1 MKTAEKF
8 ENLGLS
14 ENVLKAIAKKGFEE
28 PTPIQEKVIPILL
41 KGNIDIVGQAETG
54 TGKTAAFGLP
64 LIERLDEK
72 SKNIQTL
79 ILTPTREL
87 AIQIS
92 EELNSLKGKKRLK
105 ILPVY
110 GGQSIELQFRQLKY
124 GVDIVVGTPG
134 RILDHIRRGTINFK
148 EVSYVV
154 LDEADEMLNMGF
166 IEDVDE
172 ILKHTKQDKRMM
184 LFSATMPN
192 EILRIA
198 KKHMGE
204 YELIKT
210 QTQHLTTDLTEQIYF
225 EVSNSDK
232 FESLCRI
239 IDIQKEIY
247 ALIFCRTKVDVD
259 TLANKL
265 SDRGYDTLALHGDM
279 SQNMRE
285 RVLNKFKHRKS
296 NILVATDV
304 AARGIDIENL
314 THVINYSIPQ
324 DVESY
329 IHRIG
334 RTGRAGKEGIAITF
348 VTPNEYRRLVY
359 MARSAKINIKKQ
371 EIPKVGD
378 IISTKILRIQSE
390 IDHIIESDEQKD
402 FEYIARML
410 INEHPETEIIAALLK
425 YAFGD
430 ELDEKSY
437 RRIREVSVD
446 TYAKSRLFVA
456 LGKDDGMTL
465 KKLVDFI
472 KQQTG
477 VEGRNIKEVRIF
489 DEFSF
494 ITVPFEEAEII
505 LETFKRNKK
514 GKRSIVSK
522 AKERRGSGQNKK

>member
-1 MKTAEKF
+1 MKTSEKF
-8 ENLGLS
+8 RELGLS

-28 PTPIQEKVIPILL
+28 PTPIQAKVIPLL
-41 KGNIDIVGQAETG
+41 LEGDKDIVGQAETG
-54 TGKTAAFGLP
+54 TGKTAAFGVP
-64 LIERLDEK
+64 LIEKLNEK

-124 GVDIVVGTPG
+124 GVDIIVGTPG
-134 RILDHIRRGTINFK
+134 RILDHIRRGTIDFS
-148 EVSYVV
+148 EASYVV

-166 IEDVDE
+166 IDDVDE
-172 ILKHTKQDKRMM
+172 ILKHTKQNKRMM

-192 EILRIA
+192 EILSIA

-204 YELIKT
+204 YEVIKT
-210 QTQHLTTDLTEQIYF
+210 QKQHLTTDLTEQIYF

-239 IDIQKEIY
+239 IDMQKEIY

-259 TLANKL
+259 LLANKL
-265 SDRGYDTLALHGDM
+265 SDRGYDALALHGDM
-279 SQNMRE
+279 SQHTRE
-285 RVLNKFKHRKS
+285 RVLNKFKHRKV

-378 IISTKILRIQSE
+378 IISTKISRIQSE
-390 IDHIIESDEQKD
+390 VSRIIESGEQKD

-410 INEHPETEIIAALLK
+410 INEHPEIETIAALIK

-437 RRIREVSVD
+437 HHIKEVSID

-456 LGKDDGMTL
+456 LGKDDGMTFR
-465 KKLVDFI
+465 KLVDFI
-472 KQQTG
+472 EQQTG
-477 VEGRNIKEVRIF
+477 IDGKNIREVRIF
-489 DEFSF
+489 DAFSF
-494 ITVPFEEAEII
+494 ITVPFEDAEII

-522 AKERRGSGQNKK
+522 AKERHSGGHKNK